1 MDDRDEWMSDYFL
14 LWIARGA
21 DPKQDFSGIW
31 ALPGNNIYLLSY
43 LFIIM
48 VDKISGRRL
57 HPLILASLVHKII
70 EIRMNQNDIRS
81 KIIEIRMN
89 QNDIR
94 SIEMSRDSE
103 C

>member
-1 MDDRDEWMSDYFL
+1 
-14 LWIARGA
+14 
-21 DPKQDFSGIW
+21 
-31 ALPGNNIYLLSY
+31 
-43 LFIIM
+43 M